1 MVLIASLF
9 ICLPFLQETFQ
20 KALLQLHKRSG
31 HRRGRLS
38 HHKLYYTTV
47 AQLLLFQ
54 AFLSTASQH
63 PGFRDTTG
71 NTKFFF
77 TLIFSSK
84 ARTLYAIAE
93 RYAASTFSFGHPARS
108 KPAASDFAKT
118 TQVELTGGGSSATWN
133 ERSPTSCPGSTFVV
147 HQKCNHFAFVIN
159 LNNLT
164 ILTAHI
170 KNCPY

>member
-118 TQVELTGGGSSATWN
+118 TQVELTGGALLL
-133 ERSPTSCPGSTFVV
+133 PGMKDRPRPVP
-147 HQKCNHFAFVIN
+147 A
-159 LNNLT
+159 
-164 ILTAHI
+164 AHLSFI
-170 KNCPY
+170 KNATTLPLSSILITLQS